1 MTQKI
6 TAKSDPLQFTR
17 LCEQYG
23 IGYLSTVHHFLQDDK
38 GEYQPVLWSEVTTE
52 PSATER
58 TLKS

>member
-6 TAKSDPLQFTR
+6 TAQSDPAKFTR

-23 IGYLSTVHHFLQDDK
+23 IGYTSTVHHFEQDDN
-38 GEYQPVLWSEVTTE
+38 GTYQPVLWSEVKLDKQ
-52 PSATER
+52 ATER